1 MSNLYIFLNFRN
13 CIKSLIFVTFMET
26 KDVFDL
32 MTFLKP
38 IWNPTE
44 KLWLEDIDKLLTS
57 KETEFENLDNA
68 AKQKLGES
76 FLQFCARTG
85 KYHLFEVISTYLL
98 IYQSVF
104 ILSKHSI
111 I

>member
-1 MSNLYIFLNFRN
+1 
-13 CIKSLIFVTFMET
+13 MET
-26 KDVFDL
+26 KDVFDI
-32 MTFLKP
+32 MTFMKVIW

-44 KLWLEDIDKLLTS
+44 KLWLEDIDKLLNS
-57 KETEFENLDNA
+57 AKTEFEDLDNA
-68 AKQKLGES
+68 VKQKLGES

-98 IYQSVF
+98 TYQSIF
-104 ILSKHSI
+104 ILTKHSI